1 MVGEAVLNGLS
12 FDVEEFFQAHN
23 LARAAPPERWD
34 SFPSRVQYQMELIL
48 RTLEEADIK
57 ATFFF
62 LAWVAERHRDMV
74 KKVMR
79 QGHEIATHG
88 YGHQFVYRQSQAQ
101 FKDDLKK
108 SLTIL
113 EDITGQKVLGYRAP
127 SFSIT
132 RNCLWALDIIR
143 EAGLEYDS
151 SLFPVYLGSRGGVV
165 NRFLPHEIRERLW
178 ELPVASLPIMGVRFS
193 LSGGFYFRFYPYSLT
208 RWGIEKIN
216 HSGEPAV
223 LYFHPWEFD
232 QAQPR
237 LKGIPALSGLRH
249 YVNLKTNLGK
259 LNSLLTAFKWAPL
272 KEVILKW
279 EKIDSRI
286 IS

>member
-1 MVGEAVLNGLS
+1 MSPEILNGLS

-23 LARAAPPERWD
+23 LARAAPSERWD
-34 SFPSRVQYQMELIL
+34 SIASRVQYQMELIL
-48 RTLEEADIK
+48 ETLEEANIK

-62 LAWVAERHRDMV
+62 LAWVAERHKDLV
-74 KKVMR
+74 KKVIK

-88 YGHQFVYRQSQAQ
+88 YGHQFVYKQSQAQ

-143 EAGLEYDS
+143 EAGLKYDS
-151 SLFPVYLGSRGGVV
+151 SLFPVYLGSRGGVI

-178 ELPVASLPIMGVRFS
+178 ELPVASLPVASIRFP
-193 LSGGFYFRFYPYSLT
+193 LSGGFYFRLYPYSLT

-216 HSGEPAV
+216 RSGEPAV

-237 LKGIPALSGLRH
+237 LKGIPAFSGFRH

-259 LNSLLTAFKWAPL
+259 LKSLLTAFKWAPL
-272 KEVILKW
+272 QEVILKW
-279 EKIDSRI
+279 EKSASRI